1 MGDISSIVKQ
11 SSLITSV
18 FLSEAVMSI
27 DTEFGKGFAKANPEL
42 VGRFVETCCE
52 IFDELNEANECAS
65 QPMGM

>member
-18 FLSEAVMSI
+18 FLSDAIMSI
-27 DTEFGKGFAKANPEL
+27 DTEFGKGYAKANPDL
-42 VGRFVETCCE
+42 VKCFLETCGE
-52 IFDELNEANECAS
+52 VFDELNEAAETTS